1 MKSSYDFIEDLK
13 VIEQIAISRNYP
25 AIDLYFLGGSGCIL
39 GNYLDRLTHDVD
51 IINLD
56 YPSKYGTL
64 FRLFGEYD
72 MLDLQNTS
80 VPPSYRSRCKIIPG
94 FSLVKP
100 FVLSR
105 EDIIVSKIIRLAE
118 KDREDIQNLLPYS
131 DITLVND
138 LINEVL
144 NNPDMLDT
152 ALNRFKQKLP
162 EFRRIFNV

>member
-1 MKSSYDFIEDLK
+1 MKSSEDFLEDLK
-13 VIEQIAISRNYP
+13 IIEQIAITRDYP
-25 AIDLYFLGGSGCIL
+25 PIDLYFLGGSGCIL

-72 MLDLQNTS
+72 MLDIKNTS
-80 VPPSYRSRCKIIPG
+80 VPPSYGNRCKVIPG
-94 FSLVKP
+94 FSRIKP
-100 FVLSR
+100 YVLSR

-118 KDREDIQNLLPYS
+118 KDIEDIRNLIPNS
-131 DITLVND
+131 DISLVND

-144 NNPDMLDT
+144 TNPDMLDS
-152 ALNRFKQKLP
+152 ALARFKQKIP